1 MGSTLSAEVLELID
15 NRLEYQVS
23 VVQYST
29 VQYSTVQYSTV
40 QVSAAGIDFTIRYC
54 ETSDEFHR
62 PQRFTT
68 YIIISGRLM
77 GAPDRLRA
85 RCCPDFWTLILK
97 TYLSETLYVL
107 CLINT
112 TNPSWYCG

>member
-29 VQYSTVQYSTV
+29 VQYSTVQVSTV
-40 QVSAAGIDFTIRYC
+40 QVSAASIDFTIRYY
-54 ETSDEFHR
+54 ETNDEFHR

-68 YIIISGRLM
+68 YI
-77 GAPDRLRA
+77 
-85 RCCPDFWTLILK
+85 T
-97 TYLSETLYVL
+97 
-107 CLINT
+107 
-112 TNPSWYCG
+112 